1 MLGAI
6 VGEFF
11 AGVGVD
17 RPGLGYL
24 IFVAKDRFNMAF
36 LFAAIAAS
44 TLLGV
49 AMFAMISFIGQRGL
63 LHWCEPT
70 MNEE

>member
-1 MLGAI
+1 M
-6 VGEFF
+6 GEFF

-17 RPGLGYL
+17 HPGLGYL

-49 AMFAMISFIGQRGL
+49 AMFAMVSYVGQHGL
-63 LHWCEPT
+63 LYWSEKT
-70 MNEE
+70 INE